1 MEIERLNVVLVPR
14 RPWAALDLGFALGR
28 AWFFRLL
35 LAWAVIAVPVFFLAL
50 LLRPWGLWVAMWL
63 LWWLKPAYE
72 QLPLYVLSRAVFDDP
87 PRFREV
93 LRQTWVWVRRGL
105 LGNLT
110 WRRLAVSRSFA
121 APVLQLEGLRGQA
134 RSARLKIL
142 HEHGNAG
149 AWLTMVGAH
158 FETLLY
164 GCGLIAGYALL
175 PEEFSLREDLLGEEA
190 FVETA
195 QLLLVFLAM
204 AVMAP
209 FYVAGG
215 FSLYLHRR
223 AQLEGWDIE
232 LVFRRLRARLMS
244 TRISAAVLLPV
255 LVSLLMLSAFISTP
269 TVHAEEPAENIV
281 ATRGSAAEVIAEVLQ
296 DPDFGTKRTLT
307 GWRLKTPNTEKEKNI
322 NPPAWLIWIAR
333 ASELLMWLAIAGLIV
348 YVLYRLPQWLARVPR
363 RSAATS
369 KHVAPVTTLFGLDV
383 REESL
388 PADIPGAARALADRG
403 EVRQALALLYRGAL
417 NMLIKRSDMSFRDG
431 HTEGDC
437 LGLVRKACPQ
447 PLSDFFAS
455 LTRDWQRTA
464 YGHVLPSVAQLHSH
478 CHYWK
483 EYFGARS

>member
-1 MEIERLNVVLVPR
+1 MNVVLVPR

-28 AWFFRLL
+28 AWFFRMLV
-35 LAWAVIAVPVFFLAL
+35 AWAVIAVPVFFLAL
-50 LLRPWGLWVAMWL
+50 LLRPWGLWVSML
-63 LWWLKPAYE
+63 VLWWLKPAYE

-93 LRQTWVWVRRGL
+93 LRQTWAWVGRGL

-110 WRRLAVSRSFA
+110 WRRFAASRSFA
-121 APVLQLEGLRGQA
+121 APVLQLEGLHGQA
-134 RSARLKIL
+134 RRARLKIL
-142 HEHGNAG
+142 HAHGNAG
-149 AWLTMVGAH
+149 AWLTIAGAH

-175 PEEFSLREDLLGEEA
+175 PEEFSLREDLLGEQG

-209 FYVAGG
+209 FYVAAG

-232 LVFRRLRARLMS
+232 LVFRRLRARIMS
-244 TRISAAVLLPV
+244 TRASAAVLLPA
-255 LVSLLMLSAFISTP
+255 LVSLLMLSALISSP
-269 TVHAEEPAENIV
+269 TLCAEESVPREPA
-281 ATRGSAAEVIAEVLQ
+281 AQVIAEVLQ

-307 GWRLKTPNTEKEKNI
+307 GWRWKTQNTEKEKEI
-322 NPPAWLIWIAR
+322 KPPAWLLWIAR
-333 ASELLMWLAIAGLIV
+333 VSELLMWLAIAGLIV

-363 RSAATS
+363 RRAPASQPA
-369 KHVAPVTTLFGLDV
+369 APVTTLFGLDV

-403 EVRQALALLYRGAL
+403 EVRLALALLYRGAL
-417 NMLIKRSDMSFRDG
+417 NMLMTRGDMSFRDG

-447 PLSDFFAS
+447 PLSDFFAN

-464 YGHVLPSVAQLHSH
+464 YGHVLPSAAQLHGH
-478 CHYWK
+478 CHSWK
-483 EYFGARS
+483 EYFGDRA

>member
-28 AWFFRLL
+28 AWFFRMLI
-35 LAWAVIAVPVFFLAL
+35 AWAVIAVPVLVLAL
-50 LLRPWGLWVAMWL
+50 WLRPWGLWVSMLL

-72 QLPLYVLSRAVFDDP
+72 QLPLYVLSRAVFDDR
-87 PRFREV
+87 PRFREI
-93 LRQTWVWVRRGL
+93 LRQTWTWVGRGL
-105 LGNLT
+105 LGNLI
-110 WRRLAVSRSFA
+110 WRRFAASRSFA
-121 APVLQLEGLRGQA
+121 TPVLQLEGLHGQA
-134 RSARLKIL
+134 RAARLKIL
-142 HEHGNAG
+142 QADGNAS
-149 AWLTMVGAH
+149 AWLTIVGAH

-175 PEEFSLREDLLGEEA
+175 PEEFSLREELLSEKG

-195 QLLLVFLAM
+195 QLLLVFVAM

-232 LVFRRLRARLMS
+232 LVFRRLRARITS
-244 TRISAAVLLPV
+244 TRTSAAALLPV
-255 LVSLLMLSAFISTP
+255 LLLSLLLLG
-269 TVHAEEPAENIV
+269 TVVSSPALHAEERVASREAPAQ
-281 ATRGSAAEVIAEVLQ
+281 VIAEVLQ

-307 GWRLKTPNTEKEKNI
+307 GWRWKTQTNEKEKEI
-322 NPPAWLIWIAR
+322 KPPVWLLWIAR
-333 ASELLMWLAIAGLIV
+333 VSEFLMWLAIAALIV

-363 RSAATS
+363 RRATPA
-369 KHVAPVTTLFGLDV
+369 KLAAPVTTLFGLDV
-383 REESL
+383 RPESL

-403 EVRQALALLYRGAL
+403 EVRLALALLYRGAL
-417 NMLIKRSDMSFRDG
+417 NMLMTRGDMSFRDG

-447 PLSDFFAS
+447 ALSDFFAS

-464 YGHVLPSVAQLHSH
+464 YGHLLPSTAHVHAH
-478 CHYWK
+478 CHHWK
-483 EYFGARS
+483 EYFGDRP